1 MFYDGNANLK
11 QFFNRRLTKK
21 RKREGGGEEGVERE
35 KRQKERERE
44 ELIPRGALTR
54 KIPAIVEQFYL
65 QLLNEILRNVSS
77 ELVNRTAES
86 IVL

>member
-1 MFYDGNANLK
+1 LK

-21 RKREGGGEEGVERE
+21 
-35 KRQKERERE
+35 KERERE
-44 ELIPRGALTR
+44 RRRRGERGGERKRERAADTPPRGALTR
-54 KIPAIVEQFYL
+54 KILAIIEQFYL
-65 QLLNEILRNVSS
+65 QWLNEILRNVSS

>member
-35 KRQKERERE
+35 KRETERERE
-44 ELIPRGALTR
+44 RGADTSR
-54 KIPAIVEQFYL
+54 CFNEKNTCNRRAILFTIVK
-65 QLLNEILRNVSS
+65 RNL
-77 ELVNRTAES
+77 EECK
-86 IVL
+86 